1 MMEGKKS
8 VTGNEELKTI
18 KFDDITETSQVKDI
32 EKMKVLI
39 AIVNNIKIMHSFI
52 NDHFVV
58 SE

>member
-1 MMEGKKS
+1 MEGKKS